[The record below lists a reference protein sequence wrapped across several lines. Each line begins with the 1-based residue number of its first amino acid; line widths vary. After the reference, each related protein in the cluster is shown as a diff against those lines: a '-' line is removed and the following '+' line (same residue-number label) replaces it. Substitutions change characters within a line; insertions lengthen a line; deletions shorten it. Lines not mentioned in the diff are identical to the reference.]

1 MKEAKTRISYF
12 GEISKGNNTCSFA
25 HNKIENYKFLT
36 WDDSA
41 QMMEIKTN
49 IWERIWELAAPK
61 FNVLFT

>member
-12 GEISKGNNTCSFA
+12 GEISKGNNTRPFA

-61 FNVLFT
+61 INVLFT